1 MEVGR
6 GGGGTSPREAPQ
18 LILFCTVV
26 QVALTPL
33 RTFFSC
39 FNTQSSKIQGTAP
52 GKCLWAWTCIY
63 RSMPAGVVQSSHAFV
78 GGTVSTWAR

>member
-6 GGGGTSPREAPQ
+6 GGGTSPREAPQ
-18 LILFCTVV
+18 LILFCPVV

-52 GKCLWAWTCIY
+52 GKRLWAWTCIY